1 MIIRKNMEEITVL
14 MSTYNGEKYLREQL
28 DSIFLQK
35 NVKLKLL
42 VRDDGSTDNTM
53 QILQEYRQKYSDLEI
68 WTDGKNLKP
77 CKSFFYLIQNAPE
90 TEYYALADQDDIW
103 DCDKLETAIDRLKR
117 YSQEIPALYYSNLR
131 IVDEKDVFYRNSHE
145 MPAICRNKNEY
156 LTDMKATGC
165 TIVYNRA
172 LAELI
177 HNRIPD
183 EFTMHD
189 AFLYIIASIFGNVIY
204 DFEPH
209 IDYRQHG
216 DNSIGT
222 YLDKKPV
229 TAYFKHMGRLLDR
242 NRQPRRKNADA
253 VLSKYGEFL
262 QNTHPREY
270 EKLMELSTYKNSL
283 KQTVQLLKDKEL
295 YPSSGMFRYSVLAI
309 LGLL

>member
-1 MIIRKNMEEITVL
+1 
-14 MSTYNGEKYLREQL
+14 
-28 DSIFLQK
+28 
-35 NVKLKLL
+35 
-42 VRDDGSTDNTM
+42 
-53 QILQEYRQKYSDLEI
+53 
-68 WTDGKNLKP
+68 
-77 CKSFFYLIQNAPE
+77 
-90 TEYYALADQDDIW
+90 
-103 DCDKLETAIDRLKR
+103 
-117 YSQEIPALYYSNLR
+117 
-131 IVDEKDVFYRNSHE
+131 
-145 MPAICRNKNEY
+145 MPAICRNKYEY